1 MKINLTNQNIPNQSS
16 NPNQSPQDQTQFSL
30 HSPQPT
36 PEQIQQTAE
45 AWLNFAQ
52 NSFVGE
58 SLKTTTSQS
67 SRVLTKTQINS
78 MLLNPQLNYELL
90 QNVSQLYMTKSGI
103 YSRLINYFSYLL
115 TFDTLLIPRT
125 GLSTI
130 KNPSK
135 VSKSFEASAL
145 YLEML
150 NPKTNLPIF
159 SKELF
164 INGELFLYKISDNKS
179 IEYKIIPAKYC
190 LVYKKTEGVYRY
202 VIDMQKFTVSEDVTS
217 YPKEIQSAVE
227 KYKVDKSSFIG
238 ERYYEVNQKNGVCFT
253 LNRTGGHAI
262 PPFSNIFCDLVNLE
276 ENVSLEQKISKLEN
290 IKMIHNKIPLNPKDS
305 KPILDPALCKV
316 YNESIKRNLDDG
328 IFSIVNPFE
337 SSVLNLNNNAQR
349 TTSLVQSAIDMVYA
363 DAGVSD
369 LLFNNQKASG
379 EALKKSVMVDSTLLI
394 SSILPMFSDYLT
406 WELGNIDKTMSWKVL
421 TLPFTYDN
429 REETRTKC
437 GNELAFGG
445 SRSLYLASC
454 GFSPLQGLNLLA
466 MEQLIG
472 IDKLFIPA
480 QSSHTTSNTGG
491 APTNASKGKSISDI
505 TDNQNETL

>member
-1 MKINLTNQNIPNQSS
+1 MTKQNIPNQ
-16 NPNQSPQDQTQFSL
+16 QVPQDQTQFSL
-30 HSPQPT
+30 QQPTQT
-36 PEQIQQTAE
+36 PEQIQATAD

-159 SKELF
+159 AKELF
-164 INGELFLYKISDNKS
+164 VNGELFLYKIEDKKS
-179 IEYKIIPAKYC
+179 IEYKILPAKYC

-202 VIDMQKFTVSEDVTS
+202 VIDLQKFTVSEDVTS
-217 YPKEIQSAVE
+217 YPKEIQSAVA
-227 KYKVDKSSFIG
+227 KYQADKSSFVG
-238 ERYYEVNQKNGVCFT
+238 ERYYEVSNKGVCFT

-262 PPFSNIFCDLVNLE
+262 PPFSNIFCDLINLE

-290 IKMIHNKIPLNPKDS
+290 VKMIHNKIPLDKNF
-305 KPILDPALCKV
+305 KPILDPQLARS
-316 YNESIKRNLDDG
+316 YNMAIKNNLDDG
-328 IFSIVNPFE
+328 IFSIVNPFD
-337 SSVLNLNNNAQR
+337 SQVLNLNNSAQR
-349 TTSLVQSAIDMVYA
+349 TTSLVQSAIDMVYSE
-363 DAGVSD
+363 AGVSD
-369 LLFNNQKASG
+369 MLFNNQKASG
-379 EALKKSVMVDSTLLI
+379 EALAKSLMVDSAILQST
-394 SSILPMFSDYLT
+394 ILPLFSDYLT
-406 WELGNIDKTMSWKVL
+406 WELSNIDKQMPWKCLVM
-421 TLPFTYDN
+421 PFTYFDIADV
-429 REETRTKC
+429 RLRA

-445 SRSLYLASC
+445 SKTYFLSSC
-454 GFSPLQGLNLLA
+454 GLSPHQSVSLLKTESILDFGSLFSPVA
-466 MEQLIG
+466 
-472 IDKLFIPA
+472 
-480 QSSHTTSNTGG
+480 SSHTTSNTSGG
-491 APTNASKGKSISDI
+491 APTNASKGLGVSDI
-505 TDNQNETL
+505 TAKQKETV